1 MKHCKPDEQWFSALR
16 SWAKVAPLLAALI
29 APITSLMDIPA
40 LVVCLTWIARGYALK
55 HLWQQTWYTEYGV
68 QKSNLNTP
76 RLVLSA
82 IGLAFNL
89 IANGLIV
96 MRFSATSTY
105 WKLATQLS
113 LYCWIAKVSH
123 LHLSVRLVWNADDLL
138 LKDSNRTGKR
148 LGIACV
154 LKLTSC
160 YERNFKINIIICE
173 C

>member
-1 MKHCKPDEQWFSALR
+1 MKHCKPDEQRFSALR

-40 LVVCLTWIARGYALK
+40 LVVCLTWIARGYTLK

-123 LHLSVRLVWNADDLL
+123 LHLSVRWVWNADDLL

-148 LGIACV
+148 LGIACAFEIDQ
-154 LKLTSC
+154 LLRTQ
-160 YERNFKINIIICE
+160 F
-173 C
+173 